1 MPGYFE
7 HDDRDAEERAADWR
21 SANVRARLEAYGITL
36 EDYAAMLKKQDGK
49 CAICG
54 ARTPGSGKKM
64 WSIDHDHATGEVRGL
79 LCGTCNTGLGMFKD
93 SADNLRAAANYLDQH
108 GAQQ

>member
-1 MPGYFE
+1 MAKPRYE
-7 HDDRDAEERAADWR
+7 VRDTATPRHRDTAG
-21 SANVRARLEAYGITL
+21 N
-36 EDYAAMLKKQDGK
+36 AAMLKKQDGK